1 MKKSTDRKDRPPK
14 RIRQIQRQEEIYRCL
29 LAQYNLPLLTA
40 KFPSVREM
48 KLAAS
53 RALADIVAEP
63 MPAEIRELLSAA
75 YPEEAA
81 RGIFEGE
88 IPLKASFVIPK
99 PFDPRVV
106 PRVARLVA
114 EAAMKSGVARVRI
127 DDLDAYERSV
137 AARIARNNNR

>member
-1 MKKSTDRKDRPPK
+1 M
-14 RIRQIQRQEEIYRCL
+14 L
-29 LAQYNLPLLTA
+29 G
-40 KFPSVREM
+40 FPGIFRGALDTRASDINEAM

-63 MPAEIRELLSAA
+63 MPDDIRQLLSAA

-81 RGIFEGE
+81 KGIFEGE

-106 PRVARLVA
+106 PRVARKVA
-114 EAAMKSGVARVRI
+114 EAAMASGVAQIRI
-127 DDLDAYERSV
+127 DDLDAYERAV
-137 AARIARNNNR
+137 AARIARNAQQ